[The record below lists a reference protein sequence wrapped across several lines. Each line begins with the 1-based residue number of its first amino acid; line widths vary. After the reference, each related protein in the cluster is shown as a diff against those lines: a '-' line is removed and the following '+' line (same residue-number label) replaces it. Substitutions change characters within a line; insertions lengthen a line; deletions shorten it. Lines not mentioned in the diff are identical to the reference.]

1 MALIFCIISQ
11 YVKEWARH
19 ANGQKSAAHGE
30 AVRGGETVRGLLH
43 RIEQTDGDDGLF
55 AAFLALI
62 EMGLEGQEDAEEK
75 VGVGLG

>member
-1 MALIFCIISQ
+1 MRKIKVTRRGKKNA
-11 YVKEWARH
+11 AR
-19 ANGQKSAAHGE
+19 GD
-30 AVRGGETVRGLLH
+30 AVRGGEMVRGLLY

>member
-1 MALIFCIISQ
+1 M
-11 YVKEWARH
+11 
-19 ANGQKSAAHGE
+19 GAAEEDADVEKHNASLHGE

-55 AAFLALI
+55 AAFLAMI

>member
-1 MALIFCIISQ
+1 MGKIKVTRRGKKNA
-11 YVKEWARH
+11 AR
-19 ANGQKSAAHGE
+19 GD
-30 AVRGGETVRGLLH
+30 AVRGGEMVRGLLH

>member
-1 MALIFCIISQ
+1 MRKIKVTRRGKKNA
-11 YVKEWARH
+11 AR
-19 ANGQKSAAHGE
+19 GD
-30 AVRGGETVRGLLH
+30 AVCGGETVRGLLQ

>member
-1 MALIFCIISQ
+1 MGKIKVTRRGKKNA
-11 YVKEWARH
+11 AR
-19 ANGQKSAAHGE
+19 GD
-30 AVRGGETVRGLLH
+30 AVRGGETVRGLLQ

>member
-1 MALIFCIISQ
+1 MGKIKVTRRGRKNA
-11 YVKEWARH
+11 AR
-19 ANGQKSAAHGE
+19 GD
-30 AVRGGETVRGLLH
+30 AVRGGETVRGLLQ

>member
-1 MALIFCIISQ
+1 MD
-11 YVKEWARH
+11 K
-19 ANGQKSAAHGE
+19 KSAAHGE
-30 AVRGGETVRGLLH
+30 AVCGGEMVRGLLH

-62 EMGLEGQEDAEEK
+62 EMGLERQEDAEEE